1 MTAGPDDAK
10 AAALQPLIDLET
22 ARTRAW
28 LERDKTRLAALLDP
42 DFVEINYFGR
52 LTRQDIL
59 EDLFPR
65 LTLVALEA
73 SDYRL
78 LPAGPDAAMLT
89 YRCAET
95 IAIEGRTIS
104 GAFHVG
110 ALYVRR
116 DGRWRLRSWQIT
128 PHQTGG

>member
-1 MTAGPDDAK
+1 MADTDDAE
-10 AAALQPLIDLET
+10 AVTLRQLIRLET
-22 ARTRAW
+22 ARTNAW
-28 LERDKTRLAALLDP
+28 LERDKERLAALLDP

-65 LTLVALEA
+65 LRLLKLEA
-73 SDYRL
+73 RDYRL
-78 LPAGPDAAMLT
+78 LPAGPEAAMLT
-89 YRCAET
+89 YRCDET
-95 IAIEGRTIS
+95 IAVDGQTIS
-104 GAFHVG
+104 GRFHIG

-128 PHQTGG
+128 PFQAEG